1 VCVSRFS
8 FLSILYLKTLFQVS
22 DGRTAVNGE
31 LTRVRKKAFS
41 ILLKVELHHF
51 TGENEKNYENP
62 TSLAG
67 PRIEFRIPT

>member
-1 VCVSRFS
+1 M
-8 FLSILYLKTLFQVS
+8 S